1 MRVIT
6 NEHRIKRG
14 RRAGTILFFVSLLV
28 LTGGLLFTNLLVLDT
43 TLMLFVPCLIM
54 PIGLVTTLASV
65 RLTNRWVRT
74 PRPEVALTE
83 GLVGIDK
90 RSTLLNYMPLA
101 DHVLITP
108 YGVYTLTTRFQTNSF
123 KVEGDVWTNYK
134 ARGPLGPMFLF
145 LRQENIG
152 KPFEEAELT
161 AAKVQEA
168 IDVALPDSG
177 IPVEPI
183 VVFLSDR
190 ATLELYGPTIPVV
203 YASSKKPSLKGILR
217 EDRKAKTKKPAQK
230 GKGEAALEED
240 DDDFEPLTPGE
251 IQTIEDTLMA
261 ALTPAE
267 KAIVEDVEVST

>member
-43 TLMLFVPCLIM
+43 SLMLFVPCIIM
-54 PIGLVTTLASV
+54 PVGLVTTLASV

-74 PRPEVALTE
+74 PRPEVVLTE

-108 YGVYTLTTRFQTNSF
+108 YGVYTLTTRFQTGSF
-123 KVEGDVWTNYK
+123 KVEGDVWTDYK
-134 ARGPLGPMFLF
+134 ARGPLGPLFLF

-152 KPFEEAELT
+152 KPFEEAEQT
-161 AAKVQEA
+161 AAKVQAA
-168 IDVALPDSG
+168 IDAALPDSA

-183 VVFLSDR
+183 VVFLNDR

-203 YASSKKPSLKGILR
+203 YASSKKPSLKGVLR
-217 EDRKAKTKKPAQK
+217 EDRKAKTKKPAPK
-230 GKGEAALEED
+230 GKGEAVPEEE
-240 DDDFEPLTPGE
+240 DDFEPLTDYE
-251 IQTIEDTLMA
+251 IQTVEETIMA

-267 KAIVEDVEVST
+267 KAMLEDVEVST